1 MEGMILTESK
11 HNRQATLLEFYE
23 QTIQNIPIDE
33 IQINERIRNN
43 LNELQVNRLSESIS
57 QIGLINPITISKNK
71 KLVAGNHRLHA
82 CKKLGW
88 DTIPCVITTLDDSL
102 LLELQEIDEN
112 LIRYEL
118 HYIDRGNHLRRR
130 RNIYEEINGT
140 AEEIRIQ
147 KVKKNLKQFS
157 DKAPRAASVV
167 PDAFVQN
174 TSKQTGI
181 SERTIKEDIQIFE
194 NITPEIREEIKK
206 QEITKK
212 DALKLAR
219 LKDKEKQK
227 KVVEKVKN
235 KEVKKV
241 GEAIAQLKREEKLEK
256 SRENQPEYQKK
267 EYLPEIIHQDALE
280 FLDSIEDRSI
290 DLLFTDPPYMTD
302 ISMDISSFVNQW
314 VPRALEKVKDTGLIY
329 IFTGP
334 YPREIKAYLDL
345 LLDQERFYL
354 SNILIWTYRNTIG
367 PSPEYQYK
375 KNWQAIFYLRGKDS
389 SPLNTDK
396 LTEKFSVLDFN
407 APDGRQANNYFKWQK
422 PDKLAELIIRLS
434 SQENDLLIDPFAGSG
449 TFILKATE
457 MKRYAKGSEIK
468 SNVIEIAKK
477 RGCIVKDV

>member
-1 MEGMILTESK
+1 LTESNHFEDK
-11 HNRQATLLEFYE
+11 YHQTTLWESIRKLDLKYDFHRFANTFPMMSEEELDSLTISMEKNGYLEQYPILLFEGKILDGRNRYYLANKLNIKPIFKEFEGSRLEALDFVWSSNHNRRHLSSAQKGLAAELYRKEVEEENRKKREATQPEKGIKIGSKEHLDK
-23 QTIQNIPIDE
+23 IKVVP
-33 IQINERIRNN
+33 
-43 LNELQVNRLSESIS
+43 SE
-57 QIGLINPITISKNK
+57 
-71 KLVAGNHRLHA
+71 V
-82 CKKLGW
+82 
-88 DTIPCVITTLDDSL
+88 TTLDS
-102 LLELQEIDEN
+102 EN
-112 LIRYEL
+112 
-118 HYIDRGNHLRRR
+118 
-130 RNIYEEINGT
+130 INGKT
-140 AEEIRIQ
+140 RDIVA
-147 KVKKNLKQFS
+147 KQM
-157 DKAPRAASVV
+157 
-167 PDAFVQN
+167 
-174 TSKQTGI
+174 GI
-181 SERTIKEDIQIFE
+181 SHNTVDTMKKAIELEEEHPEIKEKLDRVRKGDKSV
-194 NITPEIREEIKK
+194 TVKSIKK
-206 QEITKK
+206 EIGKIETKK
-212 DALKLAR
+212 
-219 LKDKEKQK
+219 
-227 KVVEKVKN
+227 
-235 KEVKKV
+235 
-241 GEAIAQLKREEKLEK
+241 KREEKLKE
-256 SRENQPEYQKK
+256 SRENLPEHQKK
-267 EYLPEIIHQDALE
+267 EYIPEIFQQDALD

-302 ISMDISSFVNQW
+302 ISINISLFVNQW

-422 PDKLAELIIRLS
+422 PDDLAELIIRLS

-477 RGCIVKDV
+477 RGCIIKDEL